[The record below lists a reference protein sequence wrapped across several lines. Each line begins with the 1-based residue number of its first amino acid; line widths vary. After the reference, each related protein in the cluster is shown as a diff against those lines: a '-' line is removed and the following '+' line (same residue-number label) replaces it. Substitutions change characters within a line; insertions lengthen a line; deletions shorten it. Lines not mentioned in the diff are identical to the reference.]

1 MTTEINAY
9 SINLQKDEYIIFSYS
24 AQKGII
30 TKRLSRLYSIS
41 NFRAFEWNAETS
53 KMEGMILLQDLQDC
67 LIMNSF
73 RVFDS
78 TRVSG
83 YSSLFRGVGVSTG
96 YSHGKSFQVGDVV
109 FMSHGKPMLV
119 WPRTTNPSDLRRLI
133 LAIKK
138 ELYPTKEL
146 QRFLTG
152 VKNDNLSIIRNVST
166 CLRCGTKNV
175 KDASFCSACG
185 SILK

>member
-1 MTTEINAY
+1 MSAEINPH

-24 AQKGII
+24 TKVGII
-30 TKRLSRLYSIS
+30 TKRLSRLYSVS

-53 KMEGMILLQDLQDC
+53 NMEGMILLQDLQDC

-96 YSHGKSFQVGDVV
+96 YSRGKSFQVGDVV
-109 FMSHGKPMLV
+109 FMSHGKPVLV
-119 WPRTTNPSDLRRLI
+119 WPRTTNPSDLRRLV
-133 LAIKK
+133 LTIKK
-138 ELYPTKEL
+138 ELYPSKEL
-146 QRFLTG
+146 QRWMTG
-152 VKNDNLSIIRNVST
+152 IRSDNPSIVRNVST
-166 CLRCGTKNV
+166 CLRCGEKNV
-175 KDASFCSACG
+175 KDASFCSFCG
-185 SILK
+185 SILN